1 MDDPGWSGVWPSALW
16 GLIPMIGL
24 HHVRRTRGIEPLRA
38 TFVAY
43 MAGVV
48 LFAIPLA
55 FVALHHASGATTTAC
70 VGAVLVAGVVCIAAI
85 TMFQRRPLDASSPA
99 TLADTFRSNFF
110 LKLALAEFIALVG
123 FTLTFV
129 SGRFVVYPVAVALS
143 LVAFA
148 VAAPTRAD
156 ITRRQHEIGV
166 SGSPLDLLQVL
177 QTEPWKRRGFRS

>member
-1 MDDPGWSGVWPSALW
+1 MNDPGWSGVWPSALW
-16 GLIPMIGL
+16 GFIPMIGL
-24 HHVRRTRGIEPLRA
+24 HRVRRARGIESLRSI
-38 TFVAY
+38 FVSY
-43 MAGVV
+43 IAGVV
-48 LFAIPLA
+48 LFGIPLA
-55 FVALHHASGATTTAC
+55 FVARHSSSDATTTAC
-70 VGAVLVAGVVCIAAI
+70 IGAVFVAGVVSIAAV

-99 TLADTFRSNFF
+99 RLADTYRSNFF
-110 LKLALAEFIALVG
+110 LKLAFAEFIALVG